1 MEATEAVEEPTMLER
16 ILIPALIAL
25 SAFVASSVDAH
36 EVYRFVGTVV
46 KWVPAKNTLDIT
58 TADTG
63 AKVLHIVL
71 RDSATVMRDKKKV
84 ARSELKPGL
93 SVVVDA
99 VGVDLD
105 DIEGVDIKI
114 VPTPR
119 KVVGQPR
126 VR

>member
-1 MEATEAVEEPTMLER
+1 MRKRVR
-16 ILIPALIAL
+16 ISALLAAL
-25 SAFVASSVDAH
+25 ALVPSSLHAH

-71 RDSATVMRDKKKV
+71 RDNATVMRDKKKV
-84 ARSELKPGL
+84 ARSELKRGL

-105 DIEGVDIKI
+105 DIEGVDVRL
-114 VPTPR
+114 VPRPA
-119 KVVGQPR
+119 K
-126 VR
+126 